1 MSAIVPNTL
10 VSNTARPPS
19 RSAVSTGS
27 GNAPCA
33 NALFTSASIRPKRA
47 TDASAGCRLMRRLQ
61 DVIRHQTL
69 NPFLAALLPVQAS
82 EKPPIPGYTRDPA

>member
-33 NALFTSASIRPKRA
+33 DALFTSASIRPKRA
-47 TDASAGCRLMRRLQ
+47 IDASAGCRLMRRPQ

-69 NPFLAALLPVQAS
+69 NPFIAALRPGQAS
-82 EKPPIPGYTRDPA
+82 GKSFIPGYTREPA